1 MLCEKCG
8 REIPDN
14 SESCAHC
21 TPKTEQKKKSRT
33 NKKLALIIG
42 AIAAALIIAVTLIL
56 VFTAQDKGISMKN
69 YVKVNMEG
77 FEGYG
82 RMTFEFGDVTFGM
95 RAAGDEAAIKFGD
108 REDSDYFVNYHADD
122 IPEAYRENLPKAKR
136 LLDSI
141 EIDYTLTSGKD
152 SNSLKNGDV
161 ITFTVTYNQ
170 LLAEDMGLSFK
181 DTTFQYVVEGLKPLE
196 QFDLLSYCELKV
208 EGFNGF
214 GRVEL
219 ACKETLT
226 KQVGDITFYM
236 EEGKEHIRYTAPDG
250 YSGAIALDVLG
261 ESFNKS
267 NGDVIKPNL
276 NLHAK
281 GFAPYGV
288 EVVGLSKE
296 YTVSGLP
303 DNPS

>member
-8 REIPDN
+8 REIPDGN
-14 SESCAHC
+14 VSCANC
-21 TPKTEQKKKSRT
+21 TPQAEQKKRSI
-33 NKKLALIIG
+33 NKKTAMIVGVAAVLIV
-42 AIAAALIIAVTLIL
+42 AVALIL
-56 VFTAQDKGISMKN
+56 VFTVPDNGISMKN
-69 YVKVNMEG
+69 YVKVTMEG
-77 FEGYG
+77 FDGYG

-95 RAAGDEAAIKFGD
+95 RAVGDEEATKFGD
-108 REDSDYFVNYHADD
+108 REDGDYFVNYRADD
-122 IPEAYRENLPKAKR
+122 LPQEYRENLPKAKR
-136 LLDSI
+136 LLDSV
-141 EIDYTLTSGKD
+141 EISHTLTSGKNG
-152 SNSLKNGDV
+152 NSLKNGDV

-181 DTTFQYVVEGLKPLE
+181 DTTFEYVVEGLKPLE

-236 EEGKEHIRYTAPDG
+236 EEGKERIRYTAPDG

-261 ESFNKS
+261 ECFNKS
-267 NGDVIKPNL
+267 NGDVVKPNL
-276 NLHAK
+276 NIHAK